1 MERMVSR
8 VSNSETK
15 LRGRSRK
22 KRSLSRKRLVLPAIC
37 LAIILMCSIGGTL
50 AYIVTSTDPITNTFV
65 STKVEEEITEKF
77 DNNIKSSII
86 VKNTGEA
93 EVYIRVKL
101 VSYRVK
107 EDADGTI
114 TRIGGSADI
123 DYFDLG
129 EGWLE
134 DPENGCYYYMY
145 PVSVG
150 EKTGNL
156 IDTGNNDSGIVL
168 EEYTDKDGGKQV
180 VEVLAEAIQSKP
192 ADAVE
197 SVWPVTV
204 ASDGSLTVKSGTN

>member
-1 MERMVSR
+1 MSR

-37 LAIILMCSIGGTL
+37 LALILMCSIGGTL
-50 AYIVTSTDPITNTFV
+50 AYIVTSTDSITNTFV
-65 STKVEEEITEKF
+65 STKVEEEITEIF

-86 VKNTGEA
+86 VENTGET

-123 DYFDLG
+123 DHFDLG
-129 EGWLE
+129 SDWFE
-134 DPENGCYYYMY
+134 ENGCYYYKK
-145 PVSVG
+145 PVPVEG
-150 EKTGNL
+150 ATTDL
-156 IDTGNNDSGIVL
+156 IDTTSDTGIVL
-168 EEYTDKDGGKQV
+168 KEYTDKDGGKQV

-192 ADAVE
+192 ADAVQ